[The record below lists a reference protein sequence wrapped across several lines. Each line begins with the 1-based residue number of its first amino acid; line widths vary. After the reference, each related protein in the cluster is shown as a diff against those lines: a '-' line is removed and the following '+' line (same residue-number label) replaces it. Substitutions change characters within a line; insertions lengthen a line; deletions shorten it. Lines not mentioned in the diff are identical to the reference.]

1 MSFHSY
7 GKRYFL
13 KFILY
18 LHITF
23 FFFFLSTIIGLCYF
37 LLQTL
42 YIFFPYIFMKLLSVS
57 IDIYFFVNL
66 KLFRKAKDIK
76 QINIAR
82 AAREIT
88 QADQDIQEISKVK
101 QLTLSS

>member
-1 MSFHSY
+1 
-7 GKRYFL
+7 
-13 KFILY
+13 
-18 LHITF
+18 
-23 FFFFLSTIIGLCYF
+23 
-37 LLQTL
+37 
-42 YIFFPYIFMKLLSVS
+42 MKLLSVS
-57 IDIYFFVNL
+57 IDIYFFVSL